1 MHEIRWLV
9 TYFPSFLGP
18 LHLDGANSFYV
29 SKFSCKCKI
38 CVTAKLVLHY
48 WSQTVFDSVAKDTLL
63 LMRLYGSVSCLAE
76 NVENVE
82 VWRT

>member
-18 LHLDGANSFYV
+18 LHLE
-29 SKFSCKCKI
+29 CKI